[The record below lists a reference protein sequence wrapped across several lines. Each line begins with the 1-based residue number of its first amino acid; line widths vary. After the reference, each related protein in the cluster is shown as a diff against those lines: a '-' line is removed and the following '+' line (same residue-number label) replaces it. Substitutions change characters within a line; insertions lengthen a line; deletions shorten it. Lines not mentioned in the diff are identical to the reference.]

1 MSLDKVFNNYIDKFL
16 PDLKRLKANH
26 RYDDDSITFYL
37 KDKKGKTVFV
47 FFYFKHMGYGDDLNC
62 PLDLYNEL
70 NAFFEEKTDE
80 LVLDWF
86 IKEFDISFKRL
97 YPTELVKLL

>member
-1 MSLDKVFNNYIDKFL
+1 MSVISEPERSQIYT
-16 PDLKRLKANH
+16 RLKHLLGAPL
-26 RYDDDSITFYL
+26 RSVELEDEMLDSLIEL
-37 KDKKGKTVFV
+37 SI
-47 FFYFKHMGYGDDLNC
+47 GDYEQYI
-62 PLDLYNEL
+62 LDLYNEL

-86 IKEFDISFKRL
+86 IKEFDIPFKRL